1 MAAARTPFPH
11 ALPVAN
17 SQLRGQVSATMSD
30 ERRQRDGSDW
40 EDPEWEDDQ
49 DGIDEDSGNPKAMG
63 FLDHLDELRW
73 TLAKSAGVFLIA
85 ALLVAFFLKDFASLL
100 NWPLRSAMGE
110 SGLLD
115 GLVTTSPTAV
125 FSVLVQLC
133 FLGGL
138 GLSLPF
144 ILYFIAQFVAPAL
157 TRRELKLLKPV
168 CLACLGLFLGGAF
181 FSYLVLV
188 PGVIRFSVSLNE
200 MLGLQLL
207 WSADRYY
214 NMLVWMTVGIGMAFQ
229 FPMVICLLV
238 YLGLVTTEK
247 LRSGRP
253 YAIVAFFVAGM
264 TLTATWDPVT
274 QTMVA
279 LPMWGLY
286 EIAIIVGRQMEKR
299 RADELAEAG
308 VDGPA

>member
-1 MAAARTPFPH
+1 
-11 ALPVAN
+11 
-17 SQLRGQVSATMSD
+17 MSD
-30 ERRQRDGSDW
+30 DRDEEDSSDDW
-40 EDPEWEDDQ
+40 ED
-49 DGIDEDSGNPKAMG
+49 GDEEISGDRKAMG

-73 TLAKSAGVFLIA
+73 VVAKCAAVFLGA

-100 NWPLRSAMGE
+100 NWPLRSAIGE
-110 SGLLD
+110 SGLME

-125 FSVLVQLC
+125 FAVLVQLC

-144 ILYFIAQFVAPAL
+144 ILYFIARFVAPAL
-157 TRRELKLLKPV
+157 TKRELKLLKPV
-168 CLACLGLFLGGAF
+168 CIACLGLFLGGAF

-214 NMLVWMTVGIGMAFQ
+214 NMLVWMTIGIGMAFQ
-229 FPMVICLLV
+229 FPMVICLMV
-238 YLGLVTTEK
+238 YLGLVTTDK

-253 YAIVAFFVAGM
+253 YAIVGFFVAGM

-286 EIAIIVGRQMEKR
+286 EIAIIVGRRMERKR
-299 RADELAEAG
+299 EDELSEADL
-308 VDGPA
+308 DGPA

>member
-1 MAAARTPFPH
+1 M
-11 ALPVAN
+11 N
-17 SQLRGQVSATMSD
+17 D
-30 ERRQRDGSDW
+30 
-40 EDPEWEDDQ
+40 DPEDVKILEK
-49 DGIDEDSGNPKAMG
+49 EEEEEEFSGKGKAMG

-73 TLAKSAGVFLIA
+73 MLAKCAAAFVLA
-85 ALLVAFFLKDFASLL
+85 ALLVAFFLPNFATLL
-100 NWPLRSAMGE
+100 NWPLRTASVDSDLA
-110 SGLLD
+110 D
-115 GLVTTSPTAV
+115 TLVTTSPTAV
-125 FSVLVQLC
+125 FSVLIQLC

-144 ILYFIAQFVAPAL
+144 ILYFIAGFVAPAL
-157 TRRELKLLKPV
+157 TKRELKLLKPV
-168 CLACLGLFLGGAF
+168 CIGCLALFLGGAF
-181 FSYLVLV
+181 FSYFALL

-200 MLGLQLL
+200 MLGYQLL

-214 NMLVWMTVGIGMAFQ
+214 SMLVWMTIGIGMAFQ

-238 YLGLVTTEK
+238 YMGMVTTEK

-253 YAIVAFFVAGM
+253 YAIVLFFIAGM

-286 EIAIIVGRQMEKR
+286 ELSIIVGKWMERKR
-299 RADELAEAG
+299 AEELAEEEANESAR
-308 VDGPA
+308 VD